1 MNKWGLVLIIL
12 LSLVLSACSD
22 DSELSNNSNRVYLE
36 IEQSNQYGATI
47 NPGNGYFVYDKGAI
61 ANIELEVVT
70 GYNFEGWQG
79 TNASELAAVE
89 SNNGQWKLNMDED
102 KNIRAELKLENF
114 ALATTSPVNG
124 EEDIPYNLKK
134 IILTFN
140 NKLGISTTYPQI
152 NFSKVNASDD
162 EGIDNRDFEIEDN
175 QLIINLGGNFL
186 DNSYLEFGEEYELEI
201 TNRILDEK
209 GRSFAVPNIKFK
221 IETVAP
227 EAPFVG
233 IDLIDANNQ
242 LEIFWQRTKDNLKGL
257 GDKYAVEYRIYRS
270 INDKEFSDE
279 PYKIISLAEGDFQL
293 DDLEIIL
300 REDINEDVDLF
311 TNIYYYKVRAVNEYG
326 KVSEFSNIV
335 STE

>member
-1 MNKWGLVLIIL
+1 
-12 LSLVLSACSD
+12 
-22 DSELSNNSNRVYLE
+22 
-36 IEQSNQYGATI
+36 
-47 NPGNGYFVYDKGAI
+47 
-61 ANIELEVVT
+61 
-70 GYNFEGWQG
+70 
-79 TNASELAAVE
+79 
-89 SNNGQWKLNMDED
+89 MDED